1 MQKIKTHLR
10 GTFAIMQANEWNAKN
25 ENKVKE
31 NMQKIPKLN
40 YLIGFFILLDDD
52 KTLKSKFS
60 LHKVKKNEIIES

>member
-1 MQKIKTHLR
+1 MVTCPC
-10 GTFAIMQANEWNAKN
+10 TFAIMQANEWNAKN
-25 ENKVKE
+25 EKRVKE

-60 LHKVKKNEIIES
+60 MHKVEKNERIES